1 MTRAAAHG
9 ITCRALAISL
19 PFLLGMLAGAP
30 ASAQEPVKIGWL
42 PALTGPLS
50 NSSNTYD
57 RSVRFAVEEINAA
70 GGING
75 RKVELVT
82 RDTESN
88 PTKAVNF
95 AQQLVLSEKVHFV
108 IGPVNSGESLAAL
121 PIISKAGVPNIV
133 LSALDD
139 LVGVDKYPRAF
150 RTINTDKQWIDAD
163 IEYLT
168 KVLKRKKV
176 AIIGDT
182 SGYAVG
188 SVKVITA
195 GLTAA
200 KVNIVSSVHV
210 DVNKTDFTD
219 EINKAR
225 QAGADVLIAWTG
237 AVGMHARILNARG
250 DTGWDVPVIAQVG
263 ILAYAPK
270 TLVNK
275 PAYLDN
281 VYVAGYAGT
290 TYNARGELPEATSKL
305 MKGMGSRLGEP
316 GKIEYTMWQI
326 ALAYDCVK
334 IIENAVRKAG
344 STDGAALQK
353 AMEETKD
360 FKGVFATYSWSASER
375 NGVPNANI
383 VMNLANS
390 YRDGNFMIAPQ

>member
-1 MTRAAAHG
+1 M
-9 ITCRALAISL
+9 
-19 PFLLGMLAGAP
+19 
-30 ASAQEPVKIGWL
+30 
-42 PALTGPLS
+42 
-50 NSSNTYD
+50 
-57 RSVRFAVEEINAA
+57 
-70 GGING
+70 
-75 RKVELVT
+75 
-82 RDTESN
+82 
-88 PTKAVNF
+88 
-95 AQQLVLSEKVHFV
+95 
-108 IGPVNSGESLAAL
+108 
-121 PIISKAGVPNIV
+121 
-133 LSALDD
+133 
-139 LVGVDKYPRAF
+139 
-150 RTINTDKQWIDAD
+150 
-163 IEYLT
+163 
-168 KVLKRKKV
+168 

-200 KVNIVSSVHV
+200 KVEIVSTAHV

-250 DTGWDVPVIAQVG
+250 DTGWNVPVIAQVG

-275 PAYLDN
+275 PSYLDN
-281 VYVAGYAGT
+281 VYAAGYAGT
-290 TYNARGELPEATSKL
+290 TYDAKGQLPEATSKL
-305 MKGMGSRLGEP
+305 MKAMGSRLGEP
-316 GKIEYTMWQI
+316 SKIEYTMWQI

-334 IIENAVRKAG
+334 IIAHAVQKAG

-353 AMEETKD
+353 AMEEIKD
-360 FKGVFATYSWSASER
+360 FKGVFATYSWSAKER

-390 YRDGNFMIAPQ
+390 YRDGNFMMAPQ

>member
-1 MTRAAAHG
+1 
-9 ITCRALAISL
+9 
-19 PFLLGMLAGAP
+19 
-30 ASAQEPVKIGWL
+30 
-42 PALTGPLS
+42 
-50 NSSNTYD
+50 
-57 RSVRFAVEEINAA
+57 VEEINAA

-75 RKVELVT
+75 RKVELAT

-200 KVNIVSSVHV
+200 KVDIVSSVHI

-219 EINKAR
+219 EMNKAR

-290 TYNARGELPEATSKL
+290 TYNARGELPEATSRL

-353 AMEETKD
+353 AMEETKG
-360 FKGVFATYSWSASER
+360 FKGVFATYSWSSGER